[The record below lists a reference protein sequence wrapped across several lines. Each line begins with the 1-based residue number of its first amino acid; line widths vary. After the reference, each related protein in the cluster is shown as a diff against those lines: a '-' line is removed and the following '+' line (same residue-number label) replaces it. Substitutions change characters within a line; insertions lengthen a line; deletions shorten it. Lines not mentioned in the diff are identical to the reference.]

1 MTDKEKVL
9 VFLRDHEGKA
19 SKTQIIID
27 IFKSGRS
34 QSELADLLASE
45 LAGLVVQKKQYNL
58 KNKPQTWKLTT
69 AGWATANQIVAEMPA
84 ETQEEAIPE
93 GFARFKSLAKENP
106 DASAQRLL
114 QLAGR
119 HIGDPL
125 QWGSEW
131 QQTRPEWYLQQ
142 PRDWY
147 SRDVELDADGYP
159 MRCAENS
166 LIAKER
172 EVRPSSEAGWFE
184 RAMRQPGASLEPLAV
199 EMPAFEVANIIRVT
213 RKVGMANAV
222 DIFGSEKI
230 TTAHRLVGLSSG

>member
-58 KNKPQTWKLTT
+58 KNKPQTWKLTP
-69 AGWATANQIVAEMPA
+69 AGWATANQIVAEEPQA
-84 ETQEEAIPE
+84 QQEAIPD
-93 GFARFKSLAKENP
+93 GFARVKSLAKENP

-125 QWGSEW
+125 EWGLEW

-142 PRDWY
+142 PREWY
-147 SRDVELDADGYP
+147 SGDVELDSDGYP
-159 MRCAENS
+159 TRCPENP
-166 LIAKER
+166 LTAKDR
-172 EVRPSSEAGWFE
+172 ETRPTTEQGWFE
-184 RAMRQPGASLEPLAV
+184 RAMRSPGASLEPLAV
-199 EMPAFEVANIIRVT
+199 EMPAFEVANVIRVT
-213 RKVGMANAV
+213 RKVGMQDAV
-222 DIFGSEKI
+222 DIFGHEKI
-230 TTAHRLVGLSSG
+230 ATAHRLAGLSSG